1 MDVSNFW
8 FWLIFMILLIP
19 YALILLLSFRY
30 LRKDLKTTLNY
41 STFILFS
48 LIGLY
53 AYFGIIL
60 AISVRLMQSN
70 LGDIIGATCL
80 SILIYNPI
88 LIIPV
93 FIFTIILAVRHF
105 ADRQKKN
112 AA

>member
-1 MDVSNFW
+1 MEVRNIW
-8 FWLIFMILLIP
+8 FWLTFLILLIP
-19 YALILLLSFRY
+19 YVLILLLSFRY

-60 AISVRLMQSN
+60 AISVQLMQNN
-70 LGDIIGATCL
+70 LGDFIGATCI
-80 SILIYNPI
+80 SILIFNPI

-93 FIFTIILAVRHF
+93 LILTINLAVRHF
-105 ADRQKKN
+105 ADRRKKN